1 MAWKR
6 GKIIKQ
12 HKLPHPKHPKRSSKS
27 SRKSPETDVTSL
39 TSKSDNV
46 EEISVPG
53 SAVHVDDTCLNEGE
67 SKVLGNMNS
76 SAHARHSPERI
87 NEHLSGEAHTEHSS
101 SISCLINTNSETGE
115 LETSAVLSPDSE
127 LKGTSHVNESRN
139 MELNSSQTVV
149 SENCYK
155 SDMESQ
161 FKKCSGE
168 CAESALCSHLKLKEA
183 CDVNGDMKVDPLILR
198 IKSDSAVKK
207 SEWTVEK
214 VPSYQ
219 TESLHENKDNG
230 VKKPKIRRPLYNP
243 YWLEPNPDDF
253 KLVADSVEG
262 VRQLLTKYCDDDLAL
277 IEQLN
282 KKVRGSCMMINL
294 LLHSHFCLHG
304 A

>member
-6 GKIIKQ
+6 GKILKQ

-27 SRKSPETDVTSL
+27 LSKSPETDVSSL
-39 TSKSDNV
+39 TSKSDIA

-67 SKVLGNMNS
+67 SKVLGNVNS
-76 SAHARHSPERI
+76 SAHARHSSERI

-101 SISCLINTNSETGE
+101 NTSCLINTNSETGK
-115 LETSAVLSPDSE
+115 LETSAILSPDSE
-127 LKGTSHVNESRN
+127 LKGTSHVNESRTT
-139 MELNSSQTVV
+139 ELSSSQTVI

-161 FKKCSGE
+161 FKKCCGE
-168 CAESALCSHLKLKEA
+168 SAESALCSHLKSKEV
-183 CDVNGDMKVDPLILR
+183 CDVSGDMKVDPLILR
-198 IKSDSAVKK
+198 IKSDSRVKE

-219 TESLHENKDNG
+219 TESLHENKDSN
-230 VKKPKIRRPLYNP
+230 VKKPKIRRPLYIP

-262 VRQLLTKYCDDDLAL
+262 VRQLLTKYCDDDLVL

-282 KKVRGSCMMINL
+282 KKVRDSYMMMNL
-294 LLHSHFCLHG
+294 LLHSHISPHG